1 MVYKN
6 KVNCNLKGL
15 NGLFMNMYSALSLV
29 SFINSFAG
37 VKGAVYEYIMQSPL
51 TGTTATILINSTD
64 LIIHSKWN

>member
-37 VKGAVYEYIMQSPL
+37 VKGAVYEYIM
-51 TGTTATILINSTD
+51 
-64 LIIHSKWN
+64 